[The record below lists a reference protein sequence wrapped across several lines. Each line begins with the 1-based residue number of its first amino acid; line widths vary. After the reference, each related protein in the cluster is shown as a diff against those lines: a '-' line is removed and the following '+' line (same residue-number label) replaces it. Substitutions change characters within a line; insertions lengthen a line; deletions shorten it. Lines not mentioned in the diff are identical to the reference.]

1 MVGNNGKIFLNF
13 ILSSSSTET
22 VSEGQL
28 LLVFLEIF
36 SPSMDF
42 ASQTLIYE
50 VTYLPWCE
58 VVPLSFSECCW
69 CITFLAG
76 HSLFLFISLKVLR
89 VRFHGPMSFHY
100 FNLWV
105 RPEAIRSRKF
115 FLSKIWQVFIY
126 SASKI
131 CFKLIL
137 KSFWNLLLYGLRWDH
152 TFFFSSKTLVQFY
165 RNYWATHFIPY
176 RLVICTFS
184 YIKLSYI

>member
-1 MVGNNGKIFLNF
+1 MVGNNGEILLNF

-50 VTYLPWCE
+50 VTYLPWYE

-69 CITFLAG
+69 CIIFLAG

-89 VRFHGPMSFHY
+89 VRFHGPVSFHY
-100 FNLWV
+100 FNL
-105 RPEAIRSRKF
+105 RFLPEAFSSSKF

-137 KSFWNLLLYGLRWDH
+137 KSIWNLLLYGLRWDH
-152 TFFFSSKTLVQFY
+152 ALFFFF
-165 RNYWATHFIPY
+165 RNTCPV
-176 RLVICTFS
+176 LQ
-184 YIKLSYI
+184 KL

>member
-1 MVGNNGKIFLNF
+1 MVGNNGEILLNF

-50 VTYLPWCE
+50 VTYLPWYE

-69 CITFLAG
+69 CIIFLAG

-89 VRFHGPMSFHY
+89 VRFHGPVSFHY
-100 FNLWV
+100 FNL
-105 RPEAIRSRKF
+105 RFLPEAFSSSKF

-131 CFKLIL
+131 CFQVNRQSIHSFPVKLTSRKILIL
-137 KSFWNLLLYGLRWDH
+137 VIKYQKKEYRSNCFGI
-152 TFFFSSKTLVQFY
+152 FFFTGKTLL
-165 RNYWATHFIPY
+165 H
-176 RLVICTFS
+176 
-184 YIKLSYI
+184 

>member
-1 MVGNNGKIFLNF
+1 MATVSNNGEIFLNF
-13 ILSSSSTET
+13 ILSSSSIET
-22 VSEGQL
+22 VSEEQL

-58 VVPLSFSECCW
+58 VVPLCFSECCW
-69 CITFLAG
+69 CIVFLAG

-105 RPEAIRSRKF
+105 LPKAIRSRKF
-115 FLSKIWQVFIY
+115 LLSKIWQVFIY
-126 SASKI
+126 STSKI

-137 KSFWNLLLYGLRWDH
+137 NLSEIYCCMVWGETMH
-152 TFFFSSKTLVQFY
+152 YFFSNETN
-165 RNYWATHFIPY
+165 RNI
-176 RLVICTFS
+176 
-184 YIKLSYI
+184 